1 MYDNLL
7 NLADRKVIFNVYEE
21 PIKSTVSGSDMAG
34 YKALIGR
41 KGNEQWPMSV
51 VKSTYRVVENE
62 EILVPLHNQMIKYFD
77 QSVTEEIQIID
88 RVAKHGN
95 VCLSEYI
102 LPRINGEVQ
111 TATGHKTK
119 IGLRFILKNTF
130 NGSGSITLYGGAID
144 FFCTNGLIRGEYDI
158 TSRKHTKNFSIDGFM
173 KAFDASMLRFYETV
187 DLYQRYADTKLT
199 NTAKVQQLFEK
210 LVSPEK
216 TEEAKR
222 KNTLA
227 ERLFAQ
233 FTDEVGN
240 RGSNMYSVL
249 SALTHYASHDDERF
263 ALRSNADEDSLH
275 KRQEQV
281 TKWLSSNVWKDFAV
295 AA

>member
-7 NLADRKVIFNVYEE
+7 NIADRKVFFNVYEE
-21 PIKSTVSGSDMAG
+21 PIKSTFSGSDMLG

-77 QSVTEEIQIID
+77 QSVTEEIEIID
-88 RVAKHGN
+88 RVAKQGN
-95 VCLSEYI
+95 VCLSEYV
-102 LPRINGEVQ
+102 LPRINGTVE
-111 TATGHKTK
+111 TDTGHKTI

-158 TSRKHTKNFSIDGFM
+158 TSRKHTKNFSVDGFI
-173 KAFDASMLRFYETV
+173 KAFDDCMLRFNETV
-187 DLYQRYADTKLT
+187 TMYQRYADTKLT

-281 TKWLSSNVWKDFAV
+281 TKWLSSNVWKDFTV

>member
-1 MYDNLL
+1 MYDNLM
-7 NLADRKVIFNVYEE
+7 NIADRKVFFNVYEE
-21 PIKSTVSGSDMAG
+21 PIKSTVTGSDMLG

-41 KGNEQWPMSV
+41 RGNEQWPMSV

-62 EILVPLHNQMIKYFD
+62 EILTPLHNQMIKYFD
-77 QSVTEEIQIID
+77 QSVTEEIEIID
-88 RVAKHGN
+88 RVAKNGN
-95 VCLSEYI
+95 VCLSEYV
-102 LPRINGEVQ
+102 LPRINGIVE
-111 TATGHKTK
+111 TETGHKTK

-158 TSRKHTKNFSIDGFM
+158 TSRKHTKNFSIDGFVR
-173 KAFDASMLRFYETV
+173 AFDDCMMRFNETV
-187 DLYQRYADTKLT
+187 TMYQRYADTKLT

-210 LVSPEK
+210 LVSPQK
-216 TEEAKR
+216 LEEAKR
-222 KNTLA
+222 KNTLSD
-227 ERLFAQ
+227 RLFAQ
-233 FTDEVGN
+233 FTDEVRN
-240 RGSNMYSVL
+240 RGSNMYSVI

-263 ALRSNADEDSLH
+263 ALRSNSDEDSLH

-281 TKWLSSNVWKDFAV
+281 TKWLSSNAWKEFSL